1 MNKDKYSLDK
11 FIYFQKTRKVKSPTR
26 NYSTDAGIDFFIPE
40 FEESFISDLIS
51 KNPDFDPQTEIF
63 EDHIII
69 NPHRRI
75 LIPSGIRVK
84 FTDES
89 CLIAANKSGVCTK
102 TGLIFGAQVIDS
114 SYTGEIHIS
123 IINTSEYPVAIMPNQ
138 KIIQFLHLPIILS
151 KLREIDSS
159 VYDEISQD
167 SSRKDKGFGSSDNID
182 TIQA

>member
-1 MNKDKYSLDK
+1 M
-11 FIYFQKTRKVKSPTR
+11 KTKLNFLKIRNVKSPTR

-40 FEESFISDLIS
+40 FDEYFLSDIVL
-51 KNPDFDPQTEIF
+51 KNPDLDPQTEIF

-75 LIPSGIRVK
+75 LIPSGIKVLLEYE
-84 FTDES
+84 T
-89 CLIAANKSGVCTK
+89 CLIAANKSGICSK

-138 KIIQFLHLPIILS
+138 KIIQFLHLPVILS
-151 KLREIDSS
+151 QPQEIHSDI
-159 VYDEISQD
+159 YDIISKDFQ
-167 SSRKDKGFGSSDNID
+167 RKDKGFGSSDKID
-182 TIQA
+182 TIQG

>member
-1 MNKDKYSLDK
+1 MNKLV
-11 FIYFQKTRKVKSPTR
+11 YFQKTRNVKSPTR

-40 FEESFISDLIS
+40 FEESFLSDMIS
-51 KNPDFDPQTEIF
+51 KNPELDSQTEIF

-75 LIPSGIRVK
+75 LIPSGIKVK
-84 FTDES
+84 ISSES
-89 CLIAANKSGVCTK
+89 CLIAANKSGVCSK

-123 IINTSEYPVAIMPNQ
+123 LINTSEYPVAIQPNQ

-151 KLREIDSS
+151 KVIEIDEESYS
-159 VYDEISQD
+159 NITSDSQ
-167 SSRKDKGFGSSDNID
+167 RKDNGFGSSDKVD